1 MPPQDHSI
9 PVGITARHV
18 HLSRGHLDVLFGP
31 GYQLT
36 PVMPITQTGEQ
47 ACAETVTLRGPG
59 GSIEHVRIIGPVRER
74 SQVEVTL
81 RDQARL
87 GIASSLHL
95 SSRLEGSPGCTLEGP
110 AGTVVLA
117 EGLLNA
123 LRHLHLSANE
133 ARRLNLSD
141 AMVVSVAIGSDRAR
155 VLHDVV
161 IHLQNE
167 TPSALH
173 LDPEE
178 AAAAD
183 VGPETKAWILPSK
196 GA

>member
-1 MPPQDHSI
+1 MHPQDPPI

-18 HLSRGHLDVLFGP
+18 HLSRGHLEALFGP
-31 GYQLT
+31 GHQLT
-36 PVMPITQTGEQ
+36 PMMPLLQTGEY

-59 GSIEHVRIIGPVRER
+59 GTIEHVRVIGPVRDR

-87 GIASSLHL
+87 GIAAPLHL

-123 LRHLHLSANE
+123 MRHLHLSADD
-133 ARRLNLSD
+133 ARRLDLS
-141 AMVVSVAIGSDRAR
+141 ATTVVSVAIGSDRAR

-161 IHLQNE
+161 VHLQKDG
-167 TPSALH
+167 PSALH

-183 VGPETKAWILPSK
+183 VGPETKAWILPPR